1 MLEAKKNILFEKIF
15 IAYNRILIKRRFQ
28 LIKVS
33 GLKCLEK
40 RNPDLPLIIFSN
52 HSSWWDGLVILELLS
67 NFKLENYVMMEEKQL
82 RKLRFFRR
90 LGAFSIV
97 RENPREAFKSI
108 EYSVKILS
116 ERKNRVLLIF
126 PQGEIFHNDAS
137 PMRFF
142 NGLSKIIEES
152 GDCLVCP
159 VALRYEFLGNYKPEI
174 FIAVGEPK
182 RFSSVDKI
190 ARKKITRELEAI
202 LTNCLDHLKSNLA
215 NNEINNFKQIL

>member
-1 MLEAKKNILFEKIF
+1 
-15 IAYNRILIKRRFQ
+15 
-28 LIKVS
+28 
-33 GLKCLEK
+33 
-40 RNPDLPLIIFSN
+40 
-52 HSSWWDGLVILELLS
+52 
-67 NFKLENYVMMEEKQL
+67 
-82 RKLRFFRR
+82 
-90 LGAFSIV
+90 
-97 RENPREAFKSI
+97 
-108 EYSVKILS
+108 
-116 ERKNRVLLIF
+116 
-126 PQGEIFHNDAS
+126 
-137 PMRFF
+137 MRFF